1 MQAREGEVERVL
13 CKALE
18 DICLEK
24 LYQENCLLALV
35 HAFPSYRDQTSE
47 RAHLFSTYQLLVSSV
62 LMATLPR
69 HFSGI

>member
-35 HAFPSYRDQTSE
+35 HALPSYRDQTSE